1 MRLYTVYDRV
11 AEQAGPVYCAVNDGV
26 ALRMYRALL
35 QEERV
40 ADQDAYWL
48 YALGDYDMSSMVIV
62 PMTPPSRVELPD
74 AQLHLMKEAE

>member
-35 QEERV
+35 QGEHV
-40 ADQDAYWL
+40 VDPDVYWL
-48 YALGDYDMSSMVIV
+48 YALGDYDVSSMVIV
-62 PMTPPSRVELPD
+62 PISPPARVELPES
-74 AQLHLMKEAE
+74 QLTLLKEAE

>member
-35 QEERV
+35 QQERV
-40 ADQDAYWL
+40 ADKDAYWL
-48 YALGDYDMSSMVIV
+48 YALGDYDTSSMVIV
-62 PMTPPSRVELPD
+62 PITPASRVELPD
-74 AQLHLMKEAE
+74 VQMTLLKEAE